1 MDIIKGNLDK
11 ISKPA
16 SSSRT
21 RPGSRSSS
29 ASLEVLS
36 PEPAPCKVETESKLN
51 SGKEDHSEGSN
62 AEERRDSKDDEST
75 DYSGKIK
82 LSKEG
87 SNEDLNLVQHQ
98 IIPNSDETKLKELDS
113 QLQDAIHKMN
123 RLDKIL
129 AKKQYREKEI
139 KKQGLE
145 RRVKLWE
152 ELKSAKNSE
161 ALRSSEEMENTKKF
175 LSLTAAPEQTVGPS
189 RSEDE
194 DTIFSVF
201 HTQVPPEHYE
211 NGTQN
216 VNQVP
221 PGHYE
226 NGLQNVNQDFT
237 YDVERNESLIK
248 AEKKP
253 FSKTEKIELRG
264 KHNQDFVKRNIEL
277 ARKSRSPVPMSD
289 TEKKRLEELLKDID
303 DRDLGLSGS
312 EGDRCGWLVPGEGYT
327 LAASEHE
334 QLAEIDTKLQALSAV
349 PLTAS
354 SFSPRLENES
364 DQEAD
369 LDNERNVEAAPGE
382 QVLRNTKEQRGQKH
396 RLREIDEKL
405 RKIKESVAWIV
416 NTHLRSHDTKMLED
430 RPSEL
435 GGSLSL
441 LYSTSRLSDEQLK
454 CLLDKYTFEQKS
466 IAGWISKKENEGIED
481 KTPDFPQLSGSVL
494 SELLNGSEA
503 KVQNTEVEDGNMHE
517 NAECEGSVGYYLTK
531 ALAGHFMSEAFV
543 IEAEKMKCHQFSKNE
558 VFSETEDYFMS
569 KTVGIGRLQRPS
581 FLDDPLYGI
590 SMSLSLEDQHLKL
603 SPPKEPTPDKQEMKE
618 VMEECKES

>member
-216 VNQVP
+216 VNQ
-221 PGHYE
+221 
-226 NGLQNVNQDFT
+226 DFT

-405 RKIKESVAWIV
+405 RKIKESV
-416 NTHLRSHDTKMLED
+416 LD
-430 RPSEL
+430 
-435 GGSLSL
+435 
-441 LYSTSRLSDEQLK
+441 STSRLSDEQLK